1 MLITGLKPIFGI
13 PAHSAGPIIIAGP
26 CSAESEEQT
35 LCTAQELAEGGIT
48 IYRAGVWKP
57 RTKPGGF
64 EGKGS
69 EALGWLGKVKEQTGM
84 MISTEIANRRHLE
97 EALEAGLDAVWIGA
111 RTSANP
117 FAVQEIAD
125 TLAALPEERKENLT
139 ILIKNPVNPD
149 LELWIGAIERIYG
162 AGMRRLGAIHRGFSS
177 YGKHLYRNQ
186 PRWAIPIELSRRI
199 PELPIIFDP
208 SHVGGRRDLIASL
221 SQRAVDMNY
230 EGLIIESHCS
240 PDDAL
245 SDASQQITPAELIGL
260 VNSLTKRSAAASTEN
275 LDQLRRKI
283 DQIDDE
289 LLELLARRMKVS
301 REIGEYKNE
310 HKLPVVQTARY
321 KDLMERRVSDGEKLD
336 MSADFI
342 RSMLACIHEESV
354 RQQVEL
360 SAKKNKK

>member
-1 MLITGLKPIFGI
+1 MEIKDLKPIFDI
-13 PAHSAGPIIIAGP
+13 PAHSSGPIIIAGP
-26 CSAESEEQT
+26 CSAESEQQT
-35 LCTAQELAEGGIT
+35 LSTARALAEGGIK
-48 IYRAGVWKP
+48 IFRAGVWKP

-69 EALGWLGKVKEQTGM
+69 QALEWLRKVREETGM
-84 MISTEIANRRHLE
+84 MISTEIANHGHLQ
-97 EALEAGLDAVWIGA
+97 EALDAGLDAIWIGA

-125 TLAALPEERKENLT
+125 TLASLSDEEKDRIT

-149 LELWIGAIERIYG
+149 LELWIGAIERIYRSG
-162 AGMRRLGAIHRGFSS
+162 VRRIGAIHRGFSS

-208 SHVGGRRDLIASL
+208 SHVGGRRDLVASL

-230 EGLIIESHCS
+230 EGLIIESHCN
-240 PDDAL
+240 PDEAL
-245 SDASQQITPAELIGL
+245 SDAAQQVTPAELVSLIR
-260 VNSLTKRSAAASTEN
+260 SLTSRSYAEPTEN

-283 DQIDDE
+283 DQLDDE
-289 LLELLARRMKVS
+289 LLELLAKRMKVS
-301 REIGEYKNE
+301 REIGLYKKE

-342 RSMLACIHEESV
+342 RALLACIHEESV

-360 SAKKNKK
+360 NE

>member
-13 PAHSAGPIIIAGP
+13 PSHTSGPIIIAGP
-26 CSAESEEQT
+26 CSAETEEQT
-35 LCTAQELAEGGIT
+35 VCSARQLAEGGIR
-48 IYRAGVWKP
+48 IFRAGVWKP

-64 EGKGS
+64 EGKGA
-69 EALGWLGKVKEQTGM
+69 EALEWLKKVKKETGM
-84 MISTEIANRRHLE
+84 MISTEIANRRHLQ

-125 TLAALPEERKENLT
+125 ALALLPEEKKEALT
-139 ILIKNPVNPD
+139 VLIKNPVNPD
-149 LELWIGAIERIYG
+149 LELWIGAIERIYNSG
-162 AGMRRLGAIHRGFSS
+162 VRRIGAIHRGFSS

-208 SHVGGRRDLIASL
+208 SHVGGRRDLIPSL

-240 PDDAL
+240 PDEAL
-245 SDASQQITPAELIGL
+245 SDSAQQLTPADLLLL
-260 VNSLTKRSAAASTEN
+260 VKSLRKRSATAPTEN

-283 DQIDDE
+283 DQLDDE

-301 REIGEYKNE
+301 REIGQYKKDN
-310 HKLPVVQTARY
+310 HLPVVQTARY

-342 RSMLACIHEESV
+342 RALLACIHEESV

-360 SAKKNKK
+360 GS

>member
-1 MLITGLKPIFGI
+1 MEIKDLKPIFDI
-13 PAHSAGPIIIAGP
+13 PAHSSGPIVIAGP
-26 CSAESEEQT
+26 CSAESEPQT
-35 LCTAQELAEGGIT
+35 LSTARQLAEGGIK
-48 IYRAGVWKP
+48 IFRAGVWKP

-69 EALGWLGKVKEQTGM
+69 QALEWLRKVREETGM
-84 MISTEIANRRHLE
+84 MVSTEIANHGHLQ
-97 EALEAGLDAVWIGA
+97 EALDAGLDAIWIGA

-125 TLAALPEERKENLT
+125 TLASLSDEEKDRIT

-149 LELWIGAIERIYG
+149 LELWIGAIERIYRSG
-162 AGMRRLGAIHRGFSS
+162 VRRIGAIHRGFSS

-208 SHVGGRRDLIASL
+208 SHVGGRRDLVASL

-230 EGLIIESHCS
+230 EGLIIESHCN
-240 PDDAL
+240 PDEAL
-245 SDASQQITPAELIGL
+245 SDSAQQVTPAELIRL
-260 VNSLTKRSAAASTEN
+260 IHSLTSRTYAEPTEN

-283 DQIDDE
+283 DQLDDE
-289 LLELLARRMKVS
+289 LLELLAKRMKVS
-301 REIGEYKNE
+301 REIGLYKKE

-342 RSMLACIHEESV
+342 RALLACIHEESV

-360 SAKKNKK
+360 NE

>member
-1 MLITGLKPIFGI
+1 MEIKDLQPIFGI
-13 PAHSAGPIIIAGP
+13 PAHSAGPIVIAGP

-35 LCTAQELAEGGIT
+35 LDTARQLAAGGIK
-48 IYRAGVWKP
+48 IFRAGVWKP

-64 EGKGS
+64 EGKGK
-69 EALGWLGKVKEQTGM
+69 EALSWLRKVKEETGM
-84 MISTEIANRRHLE
+84 KTATEIANRKHLE
-97 EALEAGLDAVWIGA
+97 EAIKAGLDAVWIGA

-125 TLAALPEERKENLT
+125 YLATLSPEEKDRLT

-149 LELWIGAIERIYG
+149 LELWIGAIERIYQSG
-162 AGMRRLGAIHRGFSS
+162 VRRIGAIHRGFSS

-186 PRWAIPIELSRRI
+186 PRWAIAIELSRRI

-208 SHVGGRRDLIASL
+208 SHVAGRRDLVCSL

-230 EGLIIESHCS
+230 EGLIIESHCN
-240 PDDAL
+240 PDKAL
-245 SDASQQITPAELIGL
+245 SDAAQQLPPEQLVSLI
-260 VNSLTKRSAAASTEN
+260 NSLSSRTGSVPTEN

-283 DQIDDE
+283 DQLDDE
-289 LLELLARRMKVS
+289 LLELLAKRMNVS
-301 REIGEYKNE
+301 REIGRYKKE
-310 HKLPVVQTARY
+310 HHLPVVQTDRY
-321 KDLMERRVSDGEKLD
+321 RNLMERRVADGEKLE

-342 RSMLACIHEESV
+342 RALLACIHEESV

-360 SAKKNKK
+360 

>member
-1 MLITGLKPIFGI
+1 MEIKDLKPIFDI
-13 PAHSAGPIIIAGP
+13 PAHSSGPIIIAGP
-26 CSAESEEQT
+26 CSAESEQQT
-35 LCTAQELAEGGIT
+35 LSTARALAEGGIK
-48 IYRAGVWKP
+48 IFRAGVWKP

-69 EALGWLGKVKEQTGM
+69 QALEWLRKVREETGM
-84 MISTEIANRRHLE
+84 MISTEIANHGHLQ
-97 EALEAGLDAVWIGA
+97 EALDAGLDAIWIGA

-125 TLAALPEERKENLT
+125 TLASLSDEEKDRIT

-149 LELWIGAIERIYG
+149 LELWIGAIERIYRSG
-162 AGMRRLGAIHRGFSS
+162 VRRIGAIHRGFSS

-208 SHVGGRRDLIASL
+208 SHVGGRRDLVASL

-230 EGLIIESHCS
+230 EGLIIESHCN
-240 PDDAL
+240 PDEAL
-245 SDASQQITPAELIGL
+245 SDAAQQVTPAELVSLIH
-260 VNSLTKRSAAASTEN
+260 SLTSRSYAEPTEN

-283 DQIDDE
+283 DQLDDE
-289 LLELLARRMKVS
+289 LLELLAKRMKVS
-301 REIGEYKNE
+301 REIGLYKKE

-342 RSMLACIHEESV
+342 RALLACIHEESV

-360 SAKKNKK
+360 NE